1 LSGGWTRRRGTFS
14 AIPWPSSFI
23 ARPTA
28 SITRCDGVL
37 FRRSLLG
44 SLTWLTANRDKVNE
58 LNVFP
63 VPDGDTGTNML
74 LTLESA
80 IEEMGPDENSDL
92 SQVAATV
99 AHGALMGAR
108 GNSGVILS
116 QVLRGFSQGVGE
128 NASVDCKELA
138 HAFAEATAVAYKG
151 VTKPTEGTILTVA
164 RKVSEAALAKAE
176 ETEDIAELIQ
186 SVVSAAQR
194 AVDDTPSQLAVLRE
208 AGVVDAGGYGLMVIL
223 EGFLKTVKGQ
233 EIPTTSKAA
242 RAPAPER
249 QPAKV
254 GAHALETPEEGWG
267 FCTEF
272 LIEEPSKPFDEVRR
286 ELTPMGNSAA
296 IVGDDALIRV
306 HIHTLDPGGLIAQ
319 ATAYGT
325 LQKLKVEDM
334 TRQHH
339 EILAHDPPA
348 QDEDVASAAPP
359 LGTNGYSRVPT
370 GQVGVVAVAAGEGF
384 RRIFEELGA
393 GVVEG
398 GQTMNPSTEDLLA
411 AVTANGADEVII
423 LPNNKNVIMTAQ
435 QVCSLSSKTIKVVA
449 SRTVPQGISALL
461 NLDPGAGLE
470 ANSEAMASALDGVQ
484 TIEVTKAVR
493 STSVGGLKIKNGD
506 MIALVNGKITR
517 AGKNAQEVVDGA
529 LEGLKTDGFEL
540 CTIYAGAA
548 VKDDEARDIV
558 GHVRQHFPKLEVQLQ
573 RGEQDH
579 YPYILSLE

>member
-1 LSGGWTRRRGTFS
+1 MARAS
-14 AIPWPSSFI
+14 AASKGAP
-23 ARPTA
+23 ATA

-44 SLTWLTANRDKVNE
+44 SLTWLTANRDKVNQ

-208 AGVVDAGGYGLMVIL
+208 AGVVDAGGFGLMVIL

-435 QVCSLSSKTIKVVA
+435 QVCSLSSKAIKVVA

>member
-1 LSGGWTRRRGTFS
+1 M
-14 AIPWPSSFI
+14 PQ
-23 ARPTA
+23 
-28 SITRCDGVL
+28 ITRCDGVL

-44 SLTWLTANRDKVNE
+44 SYSWLTANRDKVNL

-80 IEEMGPDENSDL
+80 IEEMGKEDNHDL
-92 SQVAATV
+92 AEVAGTV

-116 QVLRGFSQGVGE
+116 QILRGFSQGVA
-128 NASVDCKELA
+128 NHVSVDCRQLA
-138 HAFAEATAVAYKG
+138 HAFDVATSVAYKG
-151 VTKPTEGTILTVA
+151 VTRPIEGTILTVA
-164 RKVSEAALAKAE
+164 RKVSEAAISEAGK
-176 ETEDIAELIQ
+176 TDDIAELIQ
-186 SVVSAAQR
+186 AVVSAAQR

-233 EIPTTSKAA
+233 EIPTSSRAA
-242 RAPAPER
+242 QAAAPSEA
-249 QPAKV
+249 AKI
-254 GAHALETPEEGWG
+254 GAHALETPDEGWG

-272 LIEEPSKPFDEVRR
+272 LIESPSQSFETVRGD
-286 ELTPMGNSAA
+286 LGPMGNSAV
-296 IVGDDALIRV
+296 IVGDDQLVRV
-306 HIHTLDPGGLIAQ
+306 HIHTLDPGSLIAH
-319 ATAYGT
+319 ATSYGT

-339 EILAHDPPA
+339 EILAHEPPGA
-348 QDEDVASAAPP
+348 GDTVPAMPSDGNGFAA
-359 LGTNGYSRVPT
+359 VPT
-370 GQVGVVAVAAGEGF
+370 GQVGVVAVAVGDGF
-384 RRIFEELGA
+384 KRILQELGA

-411 AVTANGADEVII
+411 AVNASSADEVII

-435 QVCSLSSKTIKVVA
+435 QVSSLCDKAVSVVP

-461 NLDPGAGLE
+461 HLDPAAGLE
-470 ANSEAMASALDGVQ
+470 DNSKAMASALAGVQ

-493 STSVGGLKIKNGD
+493 STSVNGLKIKNGD
-506 MIALVNGKITR
+506 MIALVNGKIAR
-517 AGKNAQEVVDGA
+517 AGKDAVEVMDGA
-529 LEGLKTDGFEL
+529 LEGLKPDGFEL
-540 CTIYAGAA
+540 LTIYAGAD
-548 VKDDEARDIV
+548 VEDDEAEGV
-558 GHVRQHFPKLEVQLQ
+558 AGHVRGLFPKLEVQVQ
-573 RGEQDH
+573 RGEQAH

>member
-1 LSGGWTRRRGTFS
+1 MMARAS
-14 AIPWPSSFI
+14 AASKGAP
-23 ARPTA
+23 ATA

-44 SLTWLTANRDKVNE
+44 SLTWLTANRDKVNQ

-92 SQVAATV
+92 SHVAGTV

-435 QVCSLSSKTIKVVA
+435 QVCSLSSKAIKVVA

-470 ANSEAMASALDGVQ
+470 ANIEAMSSALDGVQ

-548 VKDDEARDIV
+548 VKDDEAKDIV

>member
-1 LSGGWTRRRGTFS
+1 
-14 AIPWPSSFI
+14 
-23 ARPTA
+23 
-28 SITRCDGVL
+28 
-37 FRRSLLG
+37 
-44 SLTWLTANRDKVNE
+44 
-58 LNVFP
+58 
-63 VPDGDTGTNML
+63 
-74 LTLESA
+74 
-80 IEEMGPDENSDL
+80 
-92 SQVAATV
+92 
-99 AHGALMGAR
+99 
-108 GNSGVILS
+108 
-116 QVLRGFSQGVGE
+116 
-128 NASVDCKELA
+128 
-138 HAFAEATAVAYKG
+138 
-151 VTKPTEGTILTVA
+151 
-164 RKVSEAALAKAE
+164 
-176 ETEDIAELIQ
+176 
-186 SVVSAAQR
+186 
-194 AVDDTPSQLAVLRE
+194 
-208 AGVVDAGGYGLMVIL
+208 
-223 EGFLKTVKGQ
+223 
-233 EIPTTSKAA
+233 
-242 RAPAPER
+242 
-249 QPAKV
+249 
-254 GAHALETPEEGWG
+254 
-267 FCTEF
+267 
-272 LIEEPSKPFDEVRR
+272 
-286 ELTPMGNSAA
+286 MGNSAA

>member
-1 LSGGWTRRRGTFS
+1 MVRAS
-14 AIPWPSSFI
+14 
-23 ARPTA
+23 TA
-28 SITRCDGVL
+28 SKGAPATALITRCDGVL

-92 SQVAATV
+92 SQVAGTV

-128 NASVDCKELA
+128 NASVDCKGLA

-164 RKVSEAALAKAE
+164 RKVSEAAAAKAE

-186 SVVSAAQR
+186 SGVSAAQR

-272 LIEEPSKPFDEVRR
+272 LIGGPSKPFVEVRR
-286 ELTPMGNSAA
+286 ELTPMGNSAV
-296 IVGDDALIRV
+296 IVGDDSLIRV
-306 HIHTLDPGGLIAQ
+306 HIHTLDPGGLIAH

-348 QDEDVASAAPP
+348 QDEDGASAAPP
-359 LGTNGYSRVPT
+359 LGTNGHASVPT
-370 GQVGVVAVAAGEGF
+370 GQVGVVAVAAGDGF

-435 QVCSLSSKTIKVVA
+435 QVSSLSNKAIKVVA
-449 SRTVPQGISALL
+449 TRTVPQGISALL

-470 ANSEAMASALDGVQ
+470 ANSEAMSSVLDGVQ

-493 STSVGGLKIKNGD
+493 STSVAGLKIKNGD

-517 AGKNAQEVVDGA
+517 AGKDAQEVMDGA

-540 CTIYAGAA
+540 CTIYAGAE
-548 VKDDEARDIV
+548 VKDDEAEDMV
-558 GHVRQHFPKLEVQLQ
+558 GHVREHFPKLEVQLQ

>member
-1 LSGGWTRRRGTFS
+1 MMARAS
-14 AIPWPSSFI
+14 AASKGAP
-23 ARPTA
+23 ATA

-138 HAFAEATAVAYKG
+138 HAFAEATAVAYRG

-242 RAPAPER
+242 RVPAPER

-267 FCTEF
+267 FCAEF
-272 LIEEPSKPFDEVRR
+272 LIEAPSKPFDDVRR
-286 ELTPMGNSAA
+286 ELTPMGNSAV
-296 IVGDDALIRV
+296 IVGDDSLIRV
-306 HIHTLDPGGLIAQ
+306 HIHTLDPGGLIAH

-348 QDEDVASAAPP
+348 QDEDLASAAPP
-359 LGTNGYSRVPT
+359 LRTNGYSSVPT
-370 GQVGVVAVAAGEGF
+370 GPVGVVAVAAGDGF

-435 QVCSLSSKTIKVVA
+435 QVCSLSSKAIKVVA

-470 ANSEAMASALDGVQ
+470 ANSEAMSSALDGVQ

-517 AGKNAQEVVDGA
+517 AGKDAQEVVDGA
-529 LEGLKTDGFEL
+529 LKGLKTDGFEL

-548 VKDDEARDIV
+548 VKDDEAKDIV

>member
-1 LSGGWTRRRGTFS
+1 M
-14 AIPWPSSFI
+14 AQ
-23 ARPTA
+23 
-28 SITRCDGVL
+28 ITRCDGVL

-44 SLTWLTANRDKVNE
+44 SYSWLTANRDKVNL

-80 IEEMGPDENSDL
+80 IEEMGKEDNNDL
-92 SQVAATV
+92 AQVAGTV

-116 QVLRGFSQGVGE
+116 QILRGFSQGVA
-128 NASVDCKELA
+128 NHVSVDCRQLA
-138 HAFAEATAVAYKG
+138 HAFDVATSVAYKG
-151 VTKPTEGTILTVA
+151 VTRPIEGTILTVA
-164 RKVSEAALAKAE
+164 RRVSEAAMSEAE
-176 ETEDIAELIQ
+176 KTDDIAELIQ
-186 SVVSAAQR
+186 AVVSAAQR

-233 EIPTTSKAA
+233 EIPTTSRASEAAAPTEAA
-242 RAPAPER
+242 R
-249 QPAKV
+249 V
-254 GAHALETPEEGWG
+254 GAYALETPDEGWG

-272 LIEEPSKPFDEVRR
+272 LIESPTQSFETVRG
-286 ELTPMGNSAA
+286 ELAPMGNSAV
-296 IVGDDALIRV
+296 IVGDDQLVRV
-306 HIHTLDPGGLIAQ
+306 HIHTLDPGSLIAH
-319 ATAYGT
+319 ATSYGS

-339 EILAHDPPA
+339 EILAHEPPDA
-348 QDEDVASAAPP
+348 GETAPAPAA
-359 LGTNGYSRVPT
+359 LSDGNGYAGVPT
-370 GQVGVVAVAAGEGF
+370 GQVGVVAVAVGDGF
-384 RRIFEELGA
+384 KRILEELGA

-411 AVTANGADEVII
+411 AVNASGAHEVII

-435 QVCSLSSKTIKVVA
+435 QVSSLCDKPVRVVP

-461 NLDPGAGLE
+461 HLDPAAGLE
-470 ANSEAMASALDGVQ
+470 DNSKAMALALAGVQ

-493 STSVGGLKIKNGD
+493 STSVNGLKIKNGD
-506 MIALVNGKITR
+506 MIALVNGKIAR
-517 AGKNAQEVVDGA
+517 AGKDAVEVMDGA
-529 LEGLKTDGFEL
+529 LEGLKPDGFEL
-540 CTIYAGAA
+540 LTIYAGAE
-548 VKDDEARDIV
+548 VKDDEAEGV
-558 GHVRQHFPKLEVQLQ
+558 AGHVRGLFPKLEVQVQ
-573 RGEQDH
+573 RGEQTH

>member
-1 LSGGWTRRRGTFS
+1 MARAS
-14 AIPWPSSFI
+14 AASKGAP
-23 ARPTA
+23 ATA

-44 SLTWLTANRDKVNE
+44 SLTWLTANRDKVNQ

-92 SQVAATV
+92 SQVAGTV

>member
-1 LSGGWTRRRGTFS
+1 M
-14 AIPWPSSFI
+14 AP
-23 ARPTA
+23 
-28 SITRCDGVL
+28 ITRCDGVL

-44 SLTWLTANRDKVNE
+44 SLTWLTANRDKVNQ

-80 IEEMGPDENSDL
+80 IEEMGQEDNSDL
-92 SQVAATV
+92 SQVAGTV

-116 QVLRGFSQGVGE
+116 QILRGFSQGVGE

-138 HAFAEATAVAYKG
+138 HAFDEATAVAYKG

-186 SVVSAAQR
+186 TAVSAAQR
-194 AVDDTPSQLAVLRE
+194 AVDETPSQLAVLRE

-233 EIPTTSKAA
+233 EIPTTVPKD
-242 RAPAPER
+242 EVVVQL

-272 LIEEPSKPFDEVRR
+272 LIEAPRKSFEEVRS
-286 ELTPMGNSAA
+286 ELVEMGNSAV
-296 IVGDDALIRV
+296 IVGDDQLVRV
-306 HIHTLDPGGLIAQ
+306 HIHTLDPGSLIAH
-319 ATAYGT
+319 ATSYGS

-334 TRQHH
+334 TRQHT
-339 EILAHDPPA
+339 EILSHEPPTPDA
-348 QDEDVASAAPP
+348 VPETLAMAPA
-359 LGTNGYSRVPT
+359 TNGHNGIST
-370 GQVGVVAVAAGEGF
+370 GQVGVVAVAAGDGF

-411 AVTANGADEVII
+411 AVNASGPHEVII

-435 QVCSLSSKTIKVVA
+435 QVSDLCDKPVKVVP

-461 NLDPGAGLE
+461 NLDPAAGLE
-470 ANSEAMASALDGVQ
+470 ANSEAMSSALDGVQ

-493 STSVGGLKIKNGD
+493 STSVNGLKIKNGD

-517 AGKNAQEVVDGA
+517 AGKDAVEVMDGA
-529 LEGLKTDGFEL
+529 LEGLKPDGFEL
-540 CTIYAGAA
+540 CTIYAGAD
-548 VKDDEARDIV
+548 VKEKEAEQV
-558 GHVRQHFPKLEVQLQ
+558 AGHVREQFPGLEVQLQ

>member
-1 LSGGWTRRRGTFS
+1 
-14 AIPWPSSFI
+14 
-23 ARPTA
+23 
-28 SITRCDGVL
+28 V
-37 FRRSLLG
+37 
-44 SLTWLTANRDKVNE
+44 
-58 LNVFP
+58 
-63 VPDGDTGTNML
+63 
-74 LTLESA
+74 
-80 IEEMGPDENSDL
+80 GPDENGDL
-92 SQVAATV
+92 SQVAGTV

-116 QVLRGFSQGVGE
+116 QVLRGFSQGVGDK
-128 NASVDCKELA
+128 ASVDCKELA
-138 HAFAEATAVAYKG
+138 HAFAEATTVAYKG
-151 VTKPTEGTILTVA
+151 VSKPTEGTILTVA
-164 RKVSEAALAKAE
+164 RKVSEAALVKAE

-186 SVVSAAQR
+186 SAVSAAQR

-223 EGFLKTVKGQ
+223 EGFLKTVRGQ
-233 EIPTTSKAA
+233 EIPTTSRAA
-242 RAPAPER
+242 RAAAAEREPAR
-249 QPAKV
+249 V
-254 GAHALETPEEGWG
+254 GPHALESPEEGWG

-272 LIEEPSKPFDEVRR
+272 LIEGPSKPFEEVRM
-286 ELTPMGNSAA
+286 ELTPMGNSAV
-296 IVGDDALIRV
+296 IVGDDSLIRV
-306 HIHTLDPGGLIAQ
+306 HIHTLDPGGLIAH
-319 ATAYGT
+319 ATTYGQ

-348 QDEDVASAAPP
+348 RDEDAVAGVPP
-359 LGTNGYSRVPT
+359 LGTNGHAGAAT
-370 GQVGVVAVAAGEGF
+370 GQVGVVAVAAGDGF

-435 QVCSLSSKTIKVVA
+435 QVSGLSDKAIKVVA

-470 ANSEAMASALDGVQ
+470 ANSEAMSSALKGVQ

-517 AGKNAQEVVDGA
+517 AGKDAQEVMDGA

-540 CTIYAGAA
+540 CTIYAGAE
-548 VKDDEARDIV
+548 VKDDEAEEVVD
-558 GHVRQHFPKLEVQLQ
+558 HVREHFPGLEVQLQ

-579 YPYILSLE
+579 YPFILSLE

>member
-1 LSGGWTRRRGTFS
+1 M
-14 AIPWPSSFI
+14 
-23 ARPTA
+23 A

-37 FRRSLLG
+37 FRRSMQG
-44 SLTWLTANRDKVNE
+44 SLTWLAANRDKINQ

-80 IEEMGPDENSDL
+80 IEEMGEEDNSDL
-92 SQVAATV
+92 SQVAGKV

-128 NASVDCKELA
+128 NASVDCKQLA
-138 HAFAEATAVAYKG
+138 HAFEEATVVAYKG

-164 RKVSEAALAKAE
+164 RRVSEAAVVKAR
-176 ETEDIAELIQ
+176 ETTDIADLIQ
-186 SVVSAAQR
+186 AAVSAAQR

-233 EIPTTSKAA
+233 KIGTSPRAA
-242 RAPAPER
+242 HEAPAEAS
-249 QPAKV
+249 PATV
-254 GAHALETPEEGWG
+254 GAHAVETPEEGWG

-272 LIEEPSKPFDEVRR
+272 LIDKPRKTFEQVRN
-286 ELTPMGNSAA
+286 ELEPMGDSAV
-296 IVGDDALIRV
+296 IVGDDGLVRV
-306 HIHTLDPGGLIAQ
+306 HIHTLDPGSLIAR

-339 EILAHDPPA
+339 EILAH
-348 QDEDVASAAPP
+348 EPP
-359 LGTNGYSRVPT
+359 LPESGTAAEAPVPEINGHEGNGHNGIST
-370 GQVGVVAVAAGEGF
+370 GQVGVVAVAVGDGF
-384 RRIFEELGA
+384 RRIFEDLGA

-411 AVTANGADEVII
+411 AVNASGQDEVII

-435 QVCSLSSKTIKVVA
+435 QVSGLSDKSVTVVP

-461 NLDPGAGLE
+461 NLDPAADLKS
-470 ANSEAMASALDGVQ
+470 NSAAMSSALDGVQ

-493 STSVGGLKIKNGD
+493 STSVNGLKIKNGD
-506 MIALVNGKITR
+506 MIALVNGKITC
-517 AGKNAQEVVDGA
+517 AGKKAIEVVDCA
-529 LEGLKTDGFEL
+529 LRGLNPDGFEL
-540 CTIYAGAA
+540 CTIYAG
-548 VKDDEARDIV
+548 VDVEDDEAEKAA
-558 GHVRQHFPKLEVQLQ
+558 GHVRELFPKLEVQVQ
-573 RGEQDH
+573 RGEQEH
-579 YPYILSLE
+579 YPFILSLE

>member
-1 LSGGWTRRRGTFS
+1 MMARAS
-14 AIPWPSSFI
+14 AASKGAP
-23 ARPTA
+23 ATA

-306 HIHTLDPGGLIAQ
+306 HIHTLDPGGLIVH

-348 QDEDVASAAPP
+348 QDEDLASAAPP
-359 LGTNGYSRVPT
+359 LRTNGYSSVPT
-370 GQVGVVAVAAGEGF
+370 GQVGVVAVAAGDGF

-548 VKDDEARDIV
+548 VQDDEAKDIV

>member
-1 LSGGWTRRRGTFS
+1 MMARAS
-14 AIPWPSSFI
+14 AASKGAP
-23 ARPTA
+23 ATA

-138 HAFAEATAVAYKG
+138 HAFAEATAVAYRG

-517 AGKNAQEVVDGA
+517 AGKDAQEVVDGA
-529 LEGLKTDGFEL
+529 LKGLKTDGFEL

>member
-1 LSGGWTRRRGTFS
+1 MMARAS
-14 AIPWPSSFI
+14 AASKGAP
-23 ARPTA
+23 ATA

-44 SLTWLTANRDKVNE
+44 SLTWLTANRDKVNQ

>member
-1 LSGGWTRRRGTFS
+1 MARAS
-14 AIPWPSSFI
+14 AASKGAP
-23 ARPTA
+23 ATA

-44 SLTWLTANRDKVNE
+44 SLTWLTANRDKVNQ

>member
-1 LSGGWTRRRGTFS
+1 M
-14 AIPWPSSFI
+14 PQ
-23 ARPTA
+23 
-28 SITRCDGVL
+28 ITRCDGVL
-37 FRRSLLG
+37 FRRSMEC
-44 SLTWLTANRDKVNE
+44 SLTWLAANRDKINQ

-80 IEEMGPDENSDL
+80 IEELGDEDNSDL
-92 SQVAATV
+92 SQVAGKV

-116 QVLRGFSQGVGE
+116 QVLRGFSQGVGQ
-128 NASVDCKELA
+128 NASVDCKQLA
-138 HAFAEATAVAYKG
+138 HAFEDATTVAYKG

-164 RKVSEAALAKAE
+164 RRVSEAAVVKAR
-176 ETEDIAELIQ
+176 ETDDIADLMQ
-186 SVVSAAQR
+186 AAVSAAQR

-223 EGFLKTVKGQ
+223 EGFLKTVKGRK
-233 EIPTTSKAA
+233 IGTGPRAA
-242 RAPAPER
+242 EAPAETKPV
-249 QPAKV
+249 KV

-272 LIEEPSKPFDEVRR
+272 LIEAPTKSFDELRR
-286 ELTPMGNSAA
+286 QLEPMGDSAV
-296 IVGDDALIRV
+296 IVGDDSLVRV
-306 HIHTLDPGGLIAQ
+306 HIHTLDPGTLIAR
-319 ATAYGT
+319 ATTYGT
-325 LQKLKVEDM
+325 LQKLRVEDM

-339 EILAHDPPA
+339 EILSHDPPLP
-348 QDEDVASAAPP
+348 DDGDPEEAAEA
-359 LGTNGYSRVPT
+359 TNGNNDIST
-370 GQVGVVAVAAGEGF
+370 GQVGVVAVAVGEGF

-411 AVTANGADEVII
+411 AVNASGQDEVII

-435 QVCSLSSKTIKVVA
+435 QVSGLSDKSVTVVP

-461 NLDPGAGLE
+461 NLDPSADLKS
-470 ANSEAMASALDGVQ
+470 NSAAMRSALDGVQ

-493 STSVGGLKIKNGD
+493 STSVNGLKIKHGD

-517 AGKNAQEVVDGA
+517 AGNDALEVLDGA
-529 LEGLKTDGFEL
+529 LTALKPDGFEL
-540 CTIYAGAA
+540 CTIYVGAD
-548 VKDDEARDIV
+548 VKDDEAEGVAGQIREL
-558 GHVRQHFPKLEVQLQ
+558 FPKLEVQLQ
-573 RGEQDH
+573 RGEQEH
-579 YPYILSLE
+579 YPFIVSLE

>member
-1 LSGGWTRRRGTFS
+1 L
-14 AIPWPSSFI
+14 
-23 ARPTA
+23 
-28 SITRCDGVL
+28 ITRCDGVL

-138 HAFAEATAVAYKG
+138 HAFAEATAVAYRG

-242 RAPAPER
+242 RVPAPER

-267 FCTEF
+267 FCAEF
-272 LIEEPSKPFDEVRR
+272 LIEAPSKPFDDVRR
-286 ELTPMGNSAA
+286 ELTPMGNSAV
-296 IVGDDALIRV
+296 IVGDDSLIRV
-306 HIHTLDPGGLIAQ
+306 HIHTLDPGGLIVH

-348 QDEDVASAAPP
+348 QDEDLASAAPP
-359 LGTNGYSRVPT
+359 LRTNGYSSVPT
-370 GQVGVVAVAAGEGF
+370 GQVGVVAVAAGDGF

-435 QVCSLSSKTIKVVA
+435 QVCSLSSKAIKVVA

-470 ANSEAMASALDGVQ
+470 ANSEAMSSALDGVQ

-517 AGKNAQEVVDGA
+517 AGKDAQEVVDGA
-529 LEGLKTDGFEL
+529 LKGLKTDGFEL

-548 VKDDEARDIV
+548 VQDDEAKDIV

>member
-1 LSGGWTRRRGTFS
+1 MARAS
-14 AIPWPSSFI
+14 AASKGAP
-23 ARPTA
+23 ATA